1 MSDWYKMD
9 PLDWNDGT
17 DDLTLEQEAAYLRI
31 CHAIYIAERPIHDNG
46 FVVAGLLRCNDR
58 KAKRLLS
65 ELAAAGKITIQDG
78 LISNR
83 RAAEV
88 VSERNRIR
96 FERKSAGSRGGIESA
111 KSRSKAL
118 KSNDRNEA
126 IASTSIQPDK
136 IRLEEKEEYIP
147 PAQRLEPT
155 APRAEFDDLL
165 EKLLVANGIADFR
178 AERGLGLNVL
188 APVLAWVAG
197 GLDLE
202 LDVLAGIRSKPKP
215 DARTW
220 GYFEGQVY
228 EFAKKRR
235 GATTIAMAKPAASTV
250 DWAAAVMF
258 FKQDGSWV
266 HGWGPKPGEAGCR
279 VPPEFLRELAA

>member
-1 MSDWYKMD
+1 MKFYPRDWRGDQALRAVSLSARGLWIECLCIMHEAKPYGH
-9 PLDWNDGT
+9 LLLNGT
-17 DDLTLEQEAAYLRI
+17 PVGDDALARMTGVPVDEVSALVAELRQAGVLSMTGKGVVFSRRMTKD
-31 CHAIYIAERPIHDNG
+31 HARAQKG
-46 FVVAGLLRCNDR
+46 R
-58 KAKRLLS
+58 KAANKRWL
-65 ELAAAGKITIQDG
+65 Q
-78 LISNR
+78 
-83 RAAEV
+83 
-88 VSERNRIR
+88 VSDDVEQSDEPNRIPITGPITQKPETR
-96 FERKSAGSRGGIESA
+96 
-111 KSRSKAL
+111 
-118 KSNDRNEA
+118 
-126 IASTSIQPDK
+126 
-136 IRLEEKEEYIP
+136 EKKEYTP
-147 PAQRLEPT
+147 PAQRLEPA
-155 APRAEFDDLL
+155 APRTEFDGLL
-165 EKLLVANGIADFR
+165 EKLLAANGIADFR

-235 GATTIAMAKPAASTV
+235 GATAIAVAKPTASTV